1 MRHGGGGAE
10 RKLDRRSERAAK
22 EAPARSERQLRREAC
37 AEPLHP
43 NTQRE
48 GPARQR
54 IQKRRSDLTAVG
66 EGSSLR

>member
-10 RKLDRRSERAAK
+10 RKPERRSERAAK

-37 AEPLHP
+37 AEPLHQHP
-43 NTQRE
+43 E
-48 GPARQR
+48 GGARAAAHPKMR
-54 IQKRRSDLTAVG
+54 LDLTAVG